1 MSFVTK
7 PFPENPDFKV
17 DDKVFR
23 CEAASDRWVIDGDDD
38 SYYYDLKN
46 QNTNYNIEQS
56 Q

>member
-23 CEAASDRWVIDGDDD
+23 CESASDRWLIDGDDD

-56 Q
+56 E